1 MNQPEHIKQIFTEAR
16 THRFFTDK
24 PVDNAVLQTLYE
36 VVKNA
41 PTASNICPMRL
52 VFVTSDASKAKLMEA
67 IGDGNK
73 PKAATAPIIA
83 IVAHDMKFYD
93 HLDKLAPHLDKANYE
108 NMPEEALSR
117 LASHNT
123 WLQGGYLIL
132 AARALGLDCGPMAG
146 FNQAKTNELFF
157 EGSSWRASFL
167 MSLGYGSGENIRER
181 APRPSFDDACQIL

>member
-1 MNQPEHIKQIFTEAR
+1 MNHQDHMKQIFTEAR

-24 PVDNAVLQTLYE
+24 AVDDSLLKSLYD
-36 VVKNA
+36 VAKFA
-41 PTASNICPMRL
+41 PTASNFCPMRL
-52 VFVTSDASKAKLMEA
+52 VFVKSDEAKAKLMDA
-67 IGDGNK
+67 IAEGNR
-73 PKAATAPIIA
+73 PKAATAPVIA
-83 IVAHDMKFYD
+83 IVAHDLKFYD